1 MRLQGFRRLFAASL
15 LLMAGWSSLVGT
27 QTVEAAP
34 WLVGGGTSATGFIGG
49 TNGDFTTFDFTSATL
64 SVDTNFGMMQNVDP
78 PTASWTV
85 TMIALTNLQ
94 VPSSG
99 IYSSDPI
106 SNLVTLSEPGG
117 RTFTFSSSG
126 AALLTGLGGSPFTDA
141 VFGVGFYGFLSD
153 GTTSYQSEFALFL
166 NPDGSFGDA
175 AWAMYAVAPQS
186 VPEPST
192 LVIFGAGVLG
202 MGWQVRRRR
211 RLQAAC

>member
-1 MRLQGFRRLFAASL
+1 MRLQGFRSLIAASL

-64 SVDTNFGMMQNVDP
+64 SVDT
-78 PTASWTV
+78 
-85 TMIALTNLQ
+85 
-94 VPSSG
+94 
-99 IYSSDPI
+99 
-106 SNLVTLSEPGG
+106 
-117 RTFTFSSSG
+117 
-126 AALLTGLGGSPFTDA
+126 
-141 VFGVGFYGFLSD
+141 VFGVGFYGFLND

-202 MGWQVRRRR
+202 MGWQVRRRQ